1 MRPPSP
7 RMSGGHGQ
15 ARMPVEGASWR
26 AFTAAPHRVMMLG
39 GAVQVVATML
49 LWTAELAGRALPG
62 LPPLA
67 LALPPAWAHAFLML
81 YGTFTFYLFGFL
93 MTTYPRWMGGPP
105 VPRTRYVAAFLL
117 LAGGMAALY
126 VGLLVGERP
135 LVVAG
140 GAVFLSG
147 FGAGVRALWAV
158 YRAAPASAD
167 RFYET
172 ILNGVL
178 LLAGGGMLAWLAAAG
193 GAGAAWARVSVE
205 IGLWWFLLP
214 LLVTVGHRMIPFFSE
229 CVLEG
234 YRPWRPR
241 WTLVAMLAASLARG
255 WLALAGGTRWMW
267 LPDLALAALALAHS
281 ARWGLARS
289 FSVRLLA
296 VLHVAWLWLGIG
308 MVLQLLHDL
317 AILGFGPPLGRAP
330 LHALGVGFVAGMT
343 MAMATRVTLGH
354 SGRPL
359 VMDRLN
365 WALFWVLM
373 AAAAVRVAAELPPA
387 AAALGAGGLLAA
399 ALLWL
404 SAFGPWAARLLP
416 IYLRPRADGRPG

>member
-1 MRPPSP
+1 
-7 RMSGGHGQ
+7 MSGDRGQ
-15 ARMPVEGASWR
+15 GAGRAGASWR

-39 GAVQVVATML
+39 GAVQTIAAML
-49 LWTAELAGRALPG
+49 LWAAELAARTLPG
-62 LPPLA
+62 VPLPA

-105 VPRTRYVAAFLL
+105 VPRARYVAAFLL
-117 LAGGMAALY
+117 LAGGMGALY
-126 VGLLVGERP
+126 VGLLAGVRP
-135 LVVAG
+135 LAVAG
-140 GAVFLSG
+140 GALFLAG

-172 ILNGVL
+172 VLNGVL
-178 LLAGGGMLAWLAAAG
+178 LLAGGGMLAWLAAA
-193 GAGAAWARVSVE
+193 AGASAAWERAAVT
-205 IGLWWFLLP
+205 IGLWWFLVP
-214 LLVTVGHRMIPFFSE
+214 LLVTVGHRMIPYFSE
-229 CVLEG
+229 CVLQG

-241 WTLVAMLAASLARG
+241 WTLVAMLAASLAHG
-255 WLALAGGTRWMW
+255 WLALAGGVRWLW
-267 LPDLALAALALAHS
+267 LPDLALAVLALAHS

-289 FSVRLLA
+289 FAVRLLA

-308 MVLQLLHDL
+308 MALQLVDDL
-317 AILGFGPPLGRAP
+317 ALHGLGAPLGRAP

-365 WALFWVLM
+365 WTLFWILM
-373 AAAAVRVAAELPPA
+373 ATAAVRVAAELPWTA
-387 AAALGAGGLLAA
+387 GALGTGGLLAA

-404 SAFGPWAARLLP
+404 AAFGPWAARLLP
-416 IYLRPRADGRPG
+416 IYVRPRADGRPG

>member
-1 MRPPSP
+1 
-7 RMSGGHGQ
+7 MSGGRGQ
-15 ARMPVEGASWR
+15 AGGPGGGISWS
-26 AFTAAPHRVMMLG
+26 AFTAAPHRVMMSG
-39 GAVQVVATML
+39 GAVQVVAAML
-49 LWTAELAGRALPG
+49 LWAAELAGRALPG
-62 LPPLA
+62 LPLPV

-105 VPRTRYVAAFLL
+105 VPRARYVAAFVLLVAGMVTLYLGL
-117 LAGGMAALY
+117 LAGA
-126 VGLLVGERP
+126 RP
-135 LVVAG
+135 LAVAG
-140 GAVFLSG
+140 GALFLAG

-178 LLAGGGMLAWLAAAG
+178 LLAGGGMLAWLAAAA
-193 GAGAAWARVSVE
+193 GAGAAWERVAVE
-205 IGLWWFLLP
+205 IGLWWFLVP

-229 CVLEG
+229 CALRG

-241 WTLVAMLAASLARG
+241 WTLPAMLVASFGHGA
-255 WLALAGGTRWMW
+255 LALAGGTRWIW
-267 LPDLALAALALAHS
+267 IPDLVLAALALTHS
-281 ARWGLARS
+281 ARWGFARS
-289 FSVRLLA
+289 FAVRLLA
-296 VLHVAWLWLGIG
+296 VLHVAWLWLGVG
-308 MVLQLLHDL
+308 MVLQLLDDL
-317 AILGFGPPLGRAP
+317 AALGFGPPLGRAP

-373 AAAAVRVAAELPPA
+373 AAAAVRVTAELPPA

-404 SAFGPWAARLLP
+404 AAFGPWAARMLP